1 MKVLRPSASRN
12 PFQASGNYLPPSLR
26 LEQAEKQ
33 VCAGNRRGEPT
44 GPEQSLFLSRSG
56 MSVTMIQTR
65 STLFVL
71 QCGRC
76 LRLKVLLPD
85 ARSAPSLANAGR
97 KPFQASGSYLPYRA
111 QRSKLWT
118 GRSRPHTDWSEK
130 DQVRVGNRRGEPTGP
145 QRSLFFRMRKSVLR
159 FTPDARG
166 AEGMCAATPD
176 ARGAGGRARP
186 LQD

>member
-85 ARSAPSLANAGR
+85 ARSVPSLANAGR
-97 KPFQASGSYLPYRA
+97 KSFQASGIFLPRRVRQA
-111 QRSKLWT
+111 VACGGCRHPPRHGREGPAADEFSRSE
-118 GRSRPHTDWSEK
+118 D
-130 DQVRVGNRRGEPTGP
+130 VG
-145 QRSLFFRMRKSVLR
+145 
-159 FTPDARG
+159 
-166 AEGMCAATPD
+166 C
-176 ARGAGGRARP
+176 GGRDGASFSERSSAADKLP
-186 LQD
+186 P